1 MQLAD
6 CNSKKSSYL
15 SIVKLKLPPKLQ
27 LFIPIFAGIIISIVA
42 ITIISINIARNT
54 LYDSIEENLKLEVH
68 NLMKMFERE
77 YALKLEKVKTDLKV
91 ANDYFY
97 SEDMQVADEQIQIT
111 ATNQISNQL
120 HQVEVKKWQRNG
132 KTLQNSF
139 DFVDKMQ
146 YLFGGTITIFQKIDS
161 GLLRISTNVLK
172 KDSSRAI
179 GTFIP
184 NDSPVVKTV
193 ESGETYIGRAF
204 VVNDWYITAYEPII
218 KNGKIIGALYVG
230 GKEKDIEKLR
240 EIVMGTTIGISGF
253 PYVFDDDA
261 VFVIHPVSEGE
272 DWSHLG
278 FMQEIMEMK
287 SGTLR
292 YYSPT
297 TESSRL
303 TAFNYFEDFH
313 FYVAATIDPVLEARP
328 LISKII
334 RNSLIVG
341 LIILLALS
349 LFVYFVASE
358 NIHRFLKAIE
368 SSNKKL
374 SSAREALKRS
384 EKLAELGQL
393 SAAIFKEINKPLSN
407 IFEKSRSLQ
416 ENFDPDSSVFQNL
429 QEISSQAQ
437 KGKNTLSGIL
447 NFSKD
452 TRMTLKETNINEMLD
467 ICARELVLPKDV
479 SLDIVHDPQNPSLYL
494 DTSKMI
500 QAIKNVARNSI
511 ESFSGK
517 GMVNLRAESGS
528 RQVVIS
534 IEDNGPGIK
543 PAEYER
549 LFDPFYQDEPRK
561 EKGTGL
567 GLAVSYGIVKMHQG
581 EINIRS
587 NSDQAAGQTGT
598 TVRISLNRN

>member
-1 MQLAD
+1 MQL
-6 CNSKKSSYL
+6 KISSYL

-77 YALKLEKVKTDLKV
+77 YAMKLEKVKTDLRV
-91 ANDYFY
+91 TSDYFY
-97 SEDMQVADEQIQIT
+97 IQELKIKNKKLSIS
-111 ATNQISNQL
+111 AANQINGKQ
-120 HQVEVKKWQRNG
+120 HEVEVDQWLRDGAQ
-132 KTLQNSF
+132 LQGNF
-139 DFVDKMQ
+139 EFVDKMQ
-146 YLFGGTITIFQKIDS
+146 ELFGGTITIFQKIDS
-161 GLLRISTNVLK
+161 GLLRISTNVLNN
-172 KDSSRAI
+172 DGSRAI
-179 GTFIP
+179 GTYIP
-184 NDSPVVKTV
+184 NGSPVVQTIEK
-193 ESGETYIGRAF
+193 GETYIGRAF
-204 VVNDWYITAYEPII
+204 VVNDWYITAYEPVI
-218 KNGKIIGALYVG
+218 KAGKVIGALYVG
-230 GKEKDIEKLR
+230 GKEKDLDELK

-272 DWSHLG
+272 DWSHLD

-287 SGTLR
+287 TGTLR

-297 TESSRL
+297 TEGRRL

-313 FYVAATIDPVLEARP
+313 FYVAATIDPVLEAQP

-334 RNSLIVG
+334 RNSVLVG

-349 LFVYFVASE
+349 AFVYFVTSE
-358 NIHRFLKAIE
+358 KIHRFLNAIE

-393 SAAIFKEINKPLSN
+393 SSAIFKEINKPLSN
-407 IFEKSRSLQ
+407 IFEKAKSLQ
-416 ENFDPDSSVFQNL
+416 ENFDKDSSVYQNL
-429 QEISSQAQ
+429 QEISSQAR

-447 NFSKD
+447 NFSSD

-467 ICARELVLPKDV
+467 ICAREMIVPGNVRLLVEKDPR
-479 SLDIVHDPQNPSLYL
+479 DPSLYL

-500 QAIKNVARNSI
+500 QAIKNILKNSI
-511 ESFSGK
+511 ESLSAK
-517 GMVNLRAESGS
+517 GNVKLKAESGN
-528 RQVVIS
+528 RQLVIS
-534 IEDNGPGIK
+534 IEDDGPGIDQ
-543 PAEYER
+543 AEFER
-549 LFDPFYQDEPRK
+549 LFDPFYQSDRQEG
-561 EKGTGL
+561 KGAGL
-567 GLAVSYGIVKMHQG
+567 GLAVSYGIIKMHQG

-587 NSDQAAGQTGT
+587 NTDPAAGPTGT
-598 TVRISLNRN
+598 TIRISLNRN